1 MYIYKYDSKIGTLWI
16 KEENNAITHITTT
29 PLEGINGKT
38 PLITQ
43 AITQLEEYFQNKR
56 TTFSFPI
63 FYNDTPF
70 RNICFKAL
78 QDIPY
83 GTVISYEQLAIN
95 INQPTASRAVGN
107 AIHHNPL
114 LIVVPCHRVIRK
126 NGDIGGFGAGINI
139 KKQLLEIERT
149 NKL

>member
-16 KEENNAITHITTT
+16 KEENNAITHITTM
-29 PLEGINGKT
+29 PLEGITRKT

-43 AITQLEEYFQNKR
+43 VIDELEEYFENKR
-56 TTFSFPI
+56 TTFTFPI
-63 FYNDTPF
+63 LYHDTPF
-70 RNICFKAL
+70 RNQCFKAL
-78 QDIPY
+78 QTIPY

-126 NGDIGGFGAGINI
+126 NGDIGGFGAGINM